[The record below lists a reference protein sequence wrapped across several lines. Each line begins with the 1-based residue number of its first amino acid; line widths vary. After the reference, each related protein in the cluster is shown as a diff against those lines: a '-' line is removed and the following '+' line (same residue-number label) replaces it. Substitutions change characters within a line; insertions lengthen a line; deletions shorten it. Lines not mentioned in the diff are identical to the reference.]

1 MAILFSV
8 ALSMLAALACAQ
20 PQNVPARTTRAITL
34 IGNNLY
40 LYGGSS
46 SGGNCYS
53 DMFSLNLNP
62 ADGWVAP
69 DARWN
74 SITAS
79 GDNPVLGADS
89 WAVGAANGA
98 GLLVYGQSLCPQN
111 LDKSANPPHTYTSS
125 SGSALFQNTDGN
137 WGLVRIGSNIFGNR
151 SVVNDQPVAV
161 QVIDTQGQVAY
172 TFEYDFFN
180 PQLGMQLWSFP
191 TANLA
196 TNIAQFAKNTTMPT
210 SLPPTPVPLPPA
222 NGTNATVPAP
232 PAPVTVT
239 LAPWI
244 DVGSAVFVSGT
255 IVVVGGG
262 KDAGARLT
270 GDNYDAASGY
280 LKMDRCWVYTIA
292 TNQWAI
298 RNLTG
303 DGGSFPLPRRL
314 HALAVVGTKIY
325 MHGGNTT
332 QTIPTDSYANDMW
345 ILDTQTWTW
354 TMAPSSSQGRA
365 QHTLIFTNNNLLAVS
380 GFQFLTSP
388 TRGAPNS
395 FISIY
400 DLATSTWGFQFG
412 TVNQTYFQK
421 HGAAIIGGSVAGFLV
436 LVVIAAVFKRLSGR
450 RRGPRKAAGTKIG
463 GAAGGPGRTRS
474 FKPFLASSSSNNN
487 GATAEGAASQ
497 LSGMTLNNNSHPYQ
511 QQHQRPYET
520 EIDLSGMPRTSEST
534 VYQPYNPYGPTK
546 EQQQVPLMSANA
558 LEQQRHTMEPYADE
572 NDEDIEE
579 KDAPVNFRI
588 PAHGQIGS
596 PEPNHVYPGQT
607 AAIPGQT
614 IGVSGAPVRSE
625 RAVREDA
632 VNYP

>member
-1 MAILFSV
+1 MTILFSV

-20 PQNVPARTTRAITL
+20 PQNVPPRTTRAITL

-46 SGGNCYS
+46 SGGDCYS

-62 ADGWVAP
+62 AEGWVAP
-69 DARWN
+69 EAQWN
-74 SITAS
+74 RITTS
-79 GDNPVLGADS
+79 GDTPLLSSDS

-137 WGLVRIGSNIFGNR
+137 WGLVRTGTNIFGNR
-151 SVVNDQPVAV
+151 SVVNDQPVPV
-161 QVIDTQGQVAY
+161 QVIDTLGQVAY

-191 TANLA
+191 TGNLA
-196 TNIAQFAKNTTMPT
+196 TNIAEFAKNTTMPT
-210 SLPPTPVPLPPA
+210 SLPPALPVPLPPA

-232 PAPVTVT
+232 PAPVAVT

-255 IVVVGGG
+255 IVVIGGG
-262 KDAGARLT
+262 KDAGERLK

-292 TNQWAI
+292 TNEWAV

-314 HALAVVGTKIY
+314 HALAVVGSKIY

-332 QTIPTDSYANDMW
+332 QTIPTDSYAMDMW

-354 TMAPSSSQGRA
+354 TMGPSSSQGRA
-365 QHTLIFTNNNLLAVS
+365 QHTLVFTNNNLLAVS

-388 TRGAPNS
+388 TKGAQNS
-395 FISIY
+395 FISVY

-421 HGAAIIGGSVAGFLV
+421 HGAAIIGGSIAGFLV
-436 LVVIAAVFKRLSGR
+436 LVVIAAVVKRLSR
-450 RRGPRKAAGTKIG
+450 RRGPRKSAGNMLG
-463 GAAGGPGRTRS
+463 GGAGGPGRSRS
-474 FKPFLASSSSNNN
+474 FKPFIASSSNKNDAMV
-487 GATAEGAASQ
+487 GGAASQ
-497 LSGMTLNNNSHPYQ
+497 LSGMTLNNNSHQYQ
-511 QQHQRPYET
+511 QQQHPYET
-520 EIDLSGMPRTSEST
+520 AIDLSSMPRASEST
-534 VYQPYNPYGPTK
+534 VYQPYNPYGPTNQ
-546 EQQQVPLMSANA
+546 QQQVPLMSANA
-558 LEQQRHTMEPYADE
+558 LEQQRHTMDPYADD
-572 NDEDIEE
+572 NDEDVEE
-579 KDAPVNFRI
+579 KDAPINFRM

-596 PEPNHVYPGQT
+596 PVLDHVHPGQT
-607 AAIPGQT
+607 TAIPGQA
-614 IGVSGAPVRSE
+614 VSVSSAPVQSE
-625 RAVREDA
+625 RAIRENSVD
-632 VNYP
+632 YL

>member
-1 MAILFSV
+1 MTILFSV

-20 PQNVPARTTRAITL
+20 PQNVPPRTTRAITL
-34 IGNNLY
+34 IGENLY

-46 SGGNCYS
+46 SGGDCYS

-62 ADGWVAP
+62 AEGFVAP
-69 DARWN
+69 EAKWN
-74 SITAS
+74 SITTS
-79 GDNPVLGADS
+79 GDTPVLGADS
-89 WAVGAANGA
+89 WAVGAADGA

-137 WGLVRIGSNIFGNR
+137 WGLVRTGSNIFGNR
-151 SVVNDQPVAV
+151 SVVNDQPVPV
-161 QVIDTQGQVAY
+161 QVVDTQGQVVY

-191 TANLA
+191 TSNLV
-196 TNIAQFAKNTTMPT
+196 TNIAEFAKNTTMLT
-210 SLPPTPVPLPPA
+210 SLPPTPVPLPPT
-222 NGTNATVPAP
+222 NGTNTTVPAP
-232 PAPVTVT
+232 PAPVKAT

-262 KDAGARLT
+262 KDAGERLK

-292 TNQWAI
+292 TNEWAI

-314 HALAVVGTKIY
+314 HALAVVGSKIY

-332 QTIPTDSYANDMW
+332 QTIPTDAYASDMW
-345 ILDTQTWTW
+345 ILDTQAWTW

-365 QHTLIFTNNNLLAVS
+365 QHTLVFTNNNLLAVS

-388 TRGAPNS
+388 TKGAQNS
-395 FISIY
+395 FLGIY

-412 TVNQTYFQK
+412 TVHETYFQK
-421 HGAAIIGGSVAGFLV
+421 HGAAIIGGSIAGFLV
-436 LVVIAAVFKRLSGR
+436 LVVIAAVTKRLLGR
-450 RRGPRKAAGTKIG
+450 RRVPRKSAGTMIG
-463 GAAGGPGRTRS
+463 GAAGGPGRSRS
-474 FKPFLASSSSNNN
+474 FKPFLASSFKNND
-487 GATAEGAASQ
+487 ATAGGAASQ
-497 LSGMTLNNNSHPYQ
+497 LSGITLNNNSHQYQ
-511 QQHQRPYET
+511 QQQQKHQRPYET
-520 EIDLSGMPRTSEST
+520 EIDLSSMPRASEST
-534 VYQPYNPYGPTK
+534 VYPTYNPYDSTK
-546 EQQQVPLMSANA
+546 QQQQVPLMSANA
-558 LEQQRHTMEPYADE
+558 LEQQCHIMDPYS
-572 NDEDIEE
+572 DEDVEE
-579 KDAPVNFRI
+579 KDAPTNLQM
-588 PAHGQIGS
+588 PAHEQVGS
-596 PEPNHVYPGQT
+596 PVPDQVYQGQT

-614 IGVSGAPVRSE
+614 VDVSGAHVRSE
-625 RAVREDA
+625 RAIHEDSA
-632 VNYP
+632 GYL

>member
-1 MAILFSV
+1 MTILFSV

-20 PQNVPARTTRAITL
+20 PQNVPPRTTRAITL
-34 IGNNLY
+34 IGDNLY

-46 SGGNCYS
+46 SGGDCYS

-62 ADGWVAP
+62 AEGWVAP
-69 DARWN
+69 EAKWN
-74 SITAS
+74 SITTS
-79 GDNPVLGADS
+79 GDTPVLGAES
-89 WAVGAANGA
+89 WAVGAANGL

-137 WGLVRIGSNIFGNR
+137 WGLVRTGSNIFGNR
-151 SVVNDQPVAV
+151 SVVNDQPVPV
-161 QVIDTQGQVAY
+161 QVIDAQGQVVY

-191 TANLA
+191 TGNLP
-196 TNIAQFAKNTTMPT
+196 TNIAGFAKNTTMLT
-210 SLPPTPVPLPPA
+210 SLPPTPVPLPPT

-232 PAPVTVT
+232 PAPVKAT

-262 KDAGARLT
+262 KDAGERLT

-292 TNQWAI
+292 TNEWAI

-314 HALAVVGTKIY
+314 HALAVVGSKIY

-332 QTIPTDSYANDMW
+332 QTIPTDSYASDMW

-354 TMAPSSSQGRA
+354 TTGPSSSQGRA
-365 QHTLIFTNNNLLAVS
+365 QHTLVFTNNNLLAVS

-388 TRGAPNS
+388 TKGAQNS

-412 TVNQTYFQK
+412 TVNETYFQK
-421 HGAAIIGGSVAGFLV
+421 HGAAIIGGSIAGFLV
-436 LVVIAAVFKRLSGR
+436 LVVTAAVVKRLLRR
-450 RRGPRKAAGTKIG
+450 RRGPRKSAGTMIG
-463 GAAGGPGRTRS
+463 GGGPGQSRS
-474 FKPFLASSSSNNN
+474 FKPFLVSSNNN
-487 GATAEGAASQ
+487 NATAGGAASQ
-497 LSGMTLNNNSHPYQ
+497 LSGITLNNNSHQYQ
-511 QQHQRPYET
+511 QQQQKHQRPYET
-520 EIDLSGMPRTSEST
+520 EIDLSSMPRASEST
-534 VYQPYNPYGPTK
+534 VYPTYNPYDSTK
-546 EQQQVPLMSANA
+546 QQQQVPLMSANA
-558 LEQQRHTMEPYADE
+558 LEQQGHTMDPYADE
-572 NDEDIEE
+572 DVEE
-579 KDAPVNFRI
+579 KDAPINLRM

-596 PEPNHVYPGQT
+596 PESDHGYLGQT
-607 AAIPGQT
+607 VAIPEQT
-614 IGVSGAPVRSE
+614 VGVSGAPVRSE
-625 RAVREDA
+625 RAIHEDS
-632 VNYP
+632 VGFL